1 MEVRMRKRII
11 VLLIS
16 LLIGT
21 VQLTADTIIDS
32 VYATPELDGDII
44 FSQNDQIC
52 YVNNWM

>member
-1 MEVRMRKRII
+1 MRMRKRITM
-11 VLLIS
+11 LLIS
-16 LLIGT
+16 LLLAGT
-21 VQLTADTIIDS
+21 IQLTAETLIDS